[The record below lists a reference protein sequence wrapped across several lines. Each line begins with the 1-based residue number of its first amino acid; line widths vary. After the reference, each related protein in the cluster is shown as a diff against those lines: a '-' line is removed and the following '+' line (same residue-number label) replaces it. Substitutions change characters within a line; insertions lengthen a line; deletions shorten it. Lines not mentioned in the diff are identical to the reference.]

1 MKNPFKKE
9 DHTGLIVGIAIG
21 AAAGISLGWLYLTDD
36 GAQYRR
42 QISRRIKEGISDKAA
57 DVISKKT

>member
-1 MKNPFKKE
+1 
-9 DHTGLIVGIAIG
+9 
-21 AAAGISLGWLYLTDD
+21 AGISLGWLYLTDD

-57 DVISKKT
+57 DVISKKTIVPKKAAKLATDALIKDK